1 MQETLPFKQQSKEG
15 HALNVKEELIPQPIM
30 MEEAHGW
37 KEVNNL
43 IREFLRICCPFIWL
57 LVQIEQFVQWVS

>member
-15 HALNVKEELIPQPIM
+15 QDLNVKEEEIPQSRTK
-30 MEEAHGW
+30 EEVQDW

-43 IREFLRICCPFIWL
+43 ISEFLRICCPFIWL